1 MSNLQLFDPHFAQQ
15 LEYREQKQNNK
26 YYLWTFSPCA
36 ADFHI
41 TDTIEEARALW
52 STAKTSRQ
60 WKSWELS
67 KGREL
72 IKKGEF

>member
-1 MSNLQLFDPHFAQQ
+1 MSNLQLFDPHLFQKI
-15 LEYREQKQNNK
+15 ERKQNTK
-26 YYLWTFSPCA
+26 YCLWMFTPRLSTFDIA
-36 ADFHI
+36 
-41 TDTIEEARALW
+41 DTIEEARAIW
-52 STAKTSRQ
+52 HTAKTSRQ